1 MFQLWCQEA
10 SGWVRYFVIECLYTL
25 FLILQILNISSPVM
39 QEPQPLR
46 REDLLKKI
54 SLKLLTS
61 SMQQWIWPWR
71 LRLQRQVTQSLGFF
85 SLRKQTTVTVLDAFA
100 FVEVSLSLVGWSD
113 LCFVFNSC
121 NLGGTKLKDFV
132 ATLQSDSIQVEIAKL
147 RHDVEEFAKQFP
159 TIGFE
164 KETMKYKN

>member
-1 MFQLWCQEA
+1 VMFQLWCQEA

-61 SMQQWIWPWR
+61 SMQQ
-71 LRLQRQVTQSLGFF
+71 
-85 SLRKQTTVTVLDAFA
+85 
-100 FVEVSLSLVGWSD
+100 
-113 LCFVFNSC
+113 
-121 NLGGTKLKDFV
+121 
-132 ATLQSDSIQVEIAKL
+132 
-147 RHDVEEFAKQFP
+147 
-159 TIGFE
+159 
-164 KETMKYKN
+164 